1 MNLLRTLTSPRRGGE
16 RGTPL
21 PLALSDYITLL
32 NTFSYQGNAYQLGS
46 KQEEIGGDYRSLV
59 AGAYKRDGVVFA
71 CLLVRLLL
79 FSEARFQFRRLRNG
93 RPGDLYG
100 TAALR
105 PLEQP
110 WPGATTGDLLA
121 RMEQDA
127 SLAGNFFAAR
137 RPGGRIKRMRPDW
150 VTIVLGS
157 ERDDVDAASLDAEVL
172 GYLYHP
178 GGHHSGVD
186 PVVLDRGEV
195 AHYAPIPD
203 PDAAF
208 RGMSWLTPVLNEIMA
223 DKAATEHKLRF
234 FENGAT
240 PNIIVSMP
248 PMPVDAAKEWV
259 ELFEESHA
267 GVGNAYKTLFLG
279 GGADPKV
286 VGADFKQLDFKITQ
300 GAGETRIA
308 AAAGVP
314 PVIVGLSEGLQAAT
328 YCLPAG
334 ELVWTAD
341 GPRRIADV
349 RRGDVVWS
357 AGEQTKPCRVT
368 WQGNV
373 GEAAVYEVRTKNRVL
388 RATATH
394 PVLVRVPGH
403 SRGGNASRHATV
415 AWRCVAELRPG
426 DQVVEALSLPDYP
439 CVAPEWASADLA
451 RWLGAYVGDGCGA
464 GTGAIR
470 FAIPPSDRV
479 RDHYERLTAELFD
492 ARIRYEERGF
502 RIQQKA
508 TTELLGMLGFAG
520 TAKTKTIPGW
530 VFRLPREQ
538 RLAFLAGLM
547 DTDGSI
553 DKRGVGTLGF
563 ANRLLVEQ
571 ARALFVSCGVQV
583 SNVSYRE
590 QPAANLPQPGRRET
604 YDFWAFAIT
613 SGLGAVPVADPL
625 YRLRL
630 ACRRDTPEG
639 GDASKAGLEN
649 QGFFTVRSIR
659 ELPPQPVYDISV
671 EGEHS
676 FFAAGVAVHNSNY
689 GQARRRFADGTMRPL
704 WRNAAGSLAA
714 LVDVPADSEL
724 WYDDRDIPFLQEDQ
738 RDAAEILSIQA
749 AAIRTLIDGGFDPE
763 KAVAAVSA
771 GDLRQLQHT
780 GLLSV
785 QLQPPGEGTPLNG
798 AAPAGTGELAAA
810 LALLASRTKE

>member
-71 CLLVRLLL
+71 CLLVRMLL

-157 ERDDVDAASLDAEVL
+157 ERDDVDATSLDAEVL

-178 GGHHSGVD
+178 GGHHSSVD
-186 PVVLDRGEV
+186 PVVLDRSEV

-208 RGMSWLTPVLNEIMA
+208 RGMSWLTPVLAEVMA

-248 PMPVDAAKEWV
+248 QMPAETYREWV
-259 ELFEESHA
+259 ELFREGNE
-267 GVGNAYKTLFLG
+267 GVANAYKTLFLG

-328 YCLPAG
+328 Y
-334 ELVWTAD
+334 
-341 GPRRIADV
+341 
-349 RRGDVVWS
+349 
-357 AGEQTKPCRVT
+357 
-368 WQGNV
+368 
-373 GEAAVYEVRTKNRVL
+373 
-388 RATATH
+388 
-394 PVLVRVPGH
+394 
-403 SRGGNASRHATV
+403 
-415 AWRCVAELRPG
+415 
-426 DQVVEALSLPDYP
+426 
-439 CVAPEWASADLA
+439 
-451 RWLGAYVGDGCGA
+451 
-464 GTGAIR
+464 
-470 FAIPPSDRV
+470 
-479 RDHYERLTAELFD
+479 
-492 ARIRYEERGF
+492 
-502 RIQQKA
+502 
-508 TTELLGMLGFAG
+508 
-520 TAKTKTIPGW
+520 
-530 VFRLPREQ
+530 
-538 RLAFLAGLM
+538 
-547 DTDGSI
+547 
-553 DKRGVGTLGF
+553 
-563 ANRLLVEQ
+563 
-571 ARALFVSCGVQV
+571 
-583 SNVSYRE
+583 
-590 QPAANLPQPGRRET
+590 
-604 YDFWAFAIT
+604 
-613 SGLGAVPVADPL
+613 
-625 YRLRL
+625 
-630 ACRRDTPEG
+630 
-639 GDASKAGLEN
+639 
-649 QGFFTVRSIR
+649 
-659 ELPPQPVYDISV
+659 
-671 EGEHS
+671 
-676 FFAAGVAVHNSNY
+676 SNY

-714 LVDVPADSEL
+714 IVDVPPDSEL

-749 AAIRTLIDGGFDPE
+749 QAIRTLIDGGFDPE

-785 QLQPPGEGTPLNG
+785 QLRPPGEGTPLAGNG